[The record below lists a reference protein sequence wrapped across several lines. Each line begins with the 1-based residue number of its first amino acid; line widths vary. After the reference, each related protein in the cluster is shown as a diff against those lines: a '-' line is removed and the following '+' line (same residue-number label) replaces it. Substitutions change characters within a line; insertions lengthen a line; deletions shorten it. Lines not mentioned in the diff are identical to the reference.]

1 MHYKKFMKCATTGGK
16 PVDTS
21 AYDEAIRELKSEN
34 AKLQAELSEKPKE
47 VEVPT
52 QTCLRDETEVNEI
65 VTILDDFGEKY
76 FSDIP
81 IGDIP
86 GPMLFNIP
94 NTLLKSI
101 RFVWERRDVYPDIL
115 NPAMMLYLLCTPDPA
130 AAIGRYLQLIKEQMD
145 DNAQAIQED
154 AAIYLESLNEEA
166 SFQNDSDED
175 DGDEDDADEAGNVAS
190 PAEYLERDHE
200 FDRALIEGVPV
211 DEDDDRDIPDEKDF
225 PTINPD
231 EVDVVV
237 EGDCEVVA
245 INPAQEDGEIPYDE

>member
-1 MHYKKFMKCATTGGK
+1 MHYQKFMKCASTGGK

-21 AYDEAIRELKSEN
+21 AYDEAIRELKNEN

-52 QTCLRDETEVNEI
+52 QTYLRDEAEVNEI

-101 RFVWERRDVYPDIL
+101 RFVWDRRDMYPDIL

-154 AAIYLESLNEEA
+154 AATYLEFLNEEP

-175 DGDEDDADEAGNVAS
+175 DEDEAGNVAS
-190 PAEYLERDHE
+190 PGEYLEQDRE

-225 PTINPD
+225 PTANPD
-231 EVDVVV
+231 EIDVIV
-237 EGDCEVVA
+237 E
-245 INPAQEDGEIPYDE
+245 DENV

>member
-21 AYDEAIRELKSEN
+21 AYDEAIRELKNEN
-34 AKLQAELSEKPKE
+34 AKLQAELSAKPKE

-52 QTCLRDETEVNEI
+52 QTYLRDETEVNEI

-130 AAIGRYLQLIKEQMD
+130 AAIGRYLQLIKKQMD

-154 AAIYLESLNEEA
+154 AAIYLESLTEEPA
-166 SFQNDSDED
+166 FQNGSDED
-175 DGDEDDADEAGNVAS
+175 NEDEAGNVAS
-190 PAEYLERDHE
+190 PGEYLEQDRE

-211 DEDDDRDIPDEKDF
+211 DEDDDRDVPDEADF
-225 PTINPD
+225 PTVNPD
-231 EVDVVV
+231 EVDVIV
-237 EGDCEVVA
+237 EGDYEVVA
-245 INPAQEDGEIPYDE
+245 INPAQENGEIPYDE